1 VLAFLFLGL
10 LAARLCH
17 IGIVWVEE
25 AYPTAAAIQLL
36 DGKLLYR
43 DIWFDKPPLA
53 AYTYLLWDARS
64 GVPLRIAG
72 AIFVFLCCWMAWRF
86 AREMWSPREGM
97 AAGCFVAFFLT
108 FGIPSAV
115 MALAP
120 DLLMVLPHFAAVY
133 LAWRGRAFLSG
144 LTAGVAMLVNPKAA
158 FVLAACALWTWRSWP
173 LLLAGFALPNL
184 AALAIFGNPYI
195 QEVWKWG
202 ALYSKQTFAFSLGFT
217 RTLSWAGFH
226 CALIVAAAY
235 AFWKEKQWRM
245 AVWLLLAL
253 LAVSA
258 GWRFFPR
265 YYFQL
270 LPVMAL
276 LAARG
281 YTLLG
286 RCRIIV
292 WLLLL
297 IPFVRFAPRY
307 ATLAWDLAQHREPQ
321 WSDIAMNQDSHAA
334 SEKLGHDGT
343 LLVWGYRPD
352 IFAYTRMQAGTRFL
366 DSQPLTG
373 VLADRHLTNSQV
385 IAPEWAA
392 ENRKELLKTAPTFI
406 VDGLA
411 PYNPALAIS
420 NYPDLQEWLSGYQ
433 EVGRTQGTVIYK
445 RKYALGA
452 PVAYGSFHGPVVPP
466 KVMKT
471 PPWRGLSVCC
481 AETRLGVGPDI
492 APRRLQRSR
501 CLSTSRSN
509 TPRAFPKT
517 PKYLPARPAPAH
529 SWSSLPWYTRR
540 LWIGRDRSA
549 RSRLACRAPP

>member
-1 VLAFLFLGL
+1 MCYTSYIQKDSTLAGTRERLVLALLFLGL

-17 IGIVWVEE
+17 SGVVWVEE

-53 AYTYLLWDARS
+53 AYTYLLWDARI

-72 AIFVFLCCWMAWRF
+72 AVFVFLCCWMAWRF

-97 AAGCFVAFFLT
+97 AAACFTGFFLT

-120 DLLMVLPHFAAVY
+120 DLLMVLPHIAAVY
-133 LAWRGRAFLSG
+133 LAWRGRALLSG
-144 LTAGVAMLVNPKAA
+144 LTAGIAMLVNPKAV
-158 FVLAACALWTWRSWP
+158 FVLAVCWISLRLVRPGKPEAYPTAT
-173 LLLAGFALPNL
+173 LLAGFALPNL
-184 AALAIFGNPYI
+184 AALAFFGGPYI

-202 ALYSKQTFAFSLGFT
+202 ALYSKQAFALSTGAT
-217 RTLSWAGFH
+217 RTLTWAGFQS
-226 CALIVAAAY
+226 ALVVAAGY

-245 AVWLLLAL
+245 AAWLLLSIA
-253 LAVSA
+253 AVA
-258 GWRFFPR
+258 MGWRFFPR

-281 YTLLG
+281 YILLG
-286 RCRIIV
+286 RYRVIV

-297 IPFVRFAPRY
+297 IPLARFGPRY
-307 ATLAWDLAQHREPQ
+307 VTLARDLAQHRQTQ
-321 WSDIAMNQDSHAA
+321 WSDLAMNQDSRAA
-334 SEKLGHDGT
+334 ADQIGHDGT

-352 IFAYTRMQAGTRFL
+352 IFAYTRMKAGTRFL

-373 VLADRHLTNSQV
+373 VLADRHLTNSEV

-392 ENRKELLKTAPTFI
+392 ENRRELAGTQPDWI

-411 PYNPALAIS
+411 AYNPALAIS
-420 NYPDLQEWLSGYQ
+420 NYVDLKEWLANYQ
-433 EVGRTQGTVIYK
+433 EAGRTHGSIIYQ
-445 RKYALGA
+445 RK
-452 PVAYGSFHGPVVPP
+452 
-466 KVMKT
+466 
-471 PPWRGLSVCC
+471 
-481 AETRLGVGPDI
+481 
-492 APRRLQRSR
+492 
-501 CLSTSRSN
+501 
-509 TPRAFPKT
+509 
-517 PKYLPARPAPAH
+517 
-529 SWSSLPWYTRR
+529 
-540 LWIGRDRSA
+540 
-549 RSRLACRAPP
+549 